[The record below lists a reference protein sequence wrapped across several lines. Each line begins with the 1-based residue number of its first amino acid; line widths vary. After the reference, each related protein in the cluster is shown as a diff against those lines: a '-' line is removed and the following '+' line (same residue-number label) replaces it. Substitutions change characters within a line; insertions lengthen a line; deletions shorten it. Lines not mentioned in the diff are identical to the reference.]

1 MTESGFEYCADF
13 ATTRAVL
20 ACLCLLGHRA
30 LMLLEDLGSADCWY
44 SFSLP
49 PLCSAYRTT
58 AVAHRDVT
66 SSFLLS
72 KYNSTIQESLYRCRV
87 TTDSANRGLGEGG
100 A

>member
-1 MTESGFEYCADF
+1 
-13 ATTRAVL
+13 
-20 ACLCLLGHRA
+20 
-30 LMLLEDLGSADCWY
+30 MLREDLGSADCSY

-87 TTDSANRGLGEGG
+87 TTDSANRGLGGG
-100 A
+100 AGAGGGA